1 MKTIWNF
8 IKTTVIGGLLFLVPV
23 VVLIFVLM
31 QAFGLM
37 LQVAEPIGELIPIES
52 IGGVALANIIVVLL
66 ILIICFIAGLFATK
80 RVFTRFQDYIE
91 SKILLKIPGYGLV
104 KGITNSL
111 KMSEEASKNFL
122 PVLVRLADFE
132 QLGFEIE
139 RADDKKAVVY
149 LPGSP
154 NPWSGTVV
162 LTDVEQITR
171 LDITVP
177 DALAYMERL
186 GIGSADLIK
195 PS

>member
-66 ILIICFIAGLFATK
+66 ILVICFIAGLFATK
-80 RVFTRFQDYIE
+80 KVFTRFQEYIE

-104 KGITNSL
+104 KGITNSM

-139 RADDKKAVVY
+139 RAGDKKAVVY

-162 LTDVEQITR
+162 MADVEQVNR
-171 LDITVP
+171 LDISVP

-186 GIGSADLIK
+186 GIGSADLLK
-195 PS
+195 SQ

>member
-8 IKTTVIGGLLFLVPV
+8 IKTTVIGGLLFLVPLV
-23 VVLIFVLM
+23 ILIVVLI

-66 ILIICFIAGLFATK
+66 ILVICFIAGLFATK

-91 SKILLKIPGYGLV
+91 SKILMKIPGYALV

-111 KMSEEASKNFL
+111 KMGEEASKDFL

-139 RADDKKAVVY
+139 RAGNDKAVVY

-162 LTDVEQITR
+162 MTNVNRVQR
-171 LDITVP
+171 LDISVP
-177 DALAYMERL
+177 DALAFMERL
-186 GIGSADLIK
+186 GMGSAVLAK
-195 PS
+195 K

>member
-66 ILIICFIAGLFATK
+66 ILVICFIAGLFATK
-80 RVFTRFQDYIE
+80 KVFTRFQEYIE

-104 KGITNSL
+104 KGITNSM

-162 LTDVEQITR
+162 MADVEQVNR
-171 LDITVP
+171 LDISVP

-186 GIGSADLIK
+186 GIGSADLLK
-195 PS
+195 SQ

>member
-66 ILIICFIAGLFATK
+66 ILVICFIAGLFATK
-80 RVFTRFQDYIE
+80 KVFTRFQEYIE
-91 SKILLKIPGYGLV
+91 SKILLKIPGYGLI
-104 KGITNSL
+104 KGITNSM

-162 LTDVEQITR
+162 MADVEQINR
-171 LDITVP
+171 LDISVP

-186 GIGSADLIK
+186 GIGSADLLK
-195 PS
+195 SQ

>member
-23 VVLIFVLM
+23 VVLIVVLI

-37 LQVAEPIGELIPIES
+37 LQVAEPIGELFPIDS
-52 IGGVALANIIVVLL
+52 IGGVALANILVVLL
-66 ILIICFIAGLFATK
+66 ILLICFIAGLFATK
-80 RVFTRFQDYIE
+80 KVFSRFQDYIE

-104 KGITNSL
+104 KGITNSM

-139 RADDKKAVVY
+139 RAENEKAVVY

-154 NPWSGTVV
+154 NPWSGIVV
-162 LTDVEQITR
+162 MADVGNITR
-171 LDITVP
+171 LDINVP

-186 GIGSADLIK
+186 GVGSADLYK
-195 PS
+195 S

>member
-1 MKTIWNF
+1 MKTMWKF

-23 VVLIFVLM
+23 VILIVVLI
-31 QAFGLM
+31 QAFGMM
-37 LQVAEPIGELIPIES
+37 LQVAEPLGDLFPVES
-52 IGGVALANIIVVLL
+52 IGGVALANIIVVLM

-80 RVFTRFQDYIE
+80 KVFTNFQDYIE
-91 SKILLKIPGYGLV
+91 RKILMKIPGYGLV

-139 RADDKKAVVY
+139 RADEKKAVVY

-162 LTDVEQITR
+162 MTDTDKISR
-171 LDITVP
+171 LNISVP

-186 GIGSADLIK
+186 GVGGADLLK
-195 PS
+195 N

>member
-23 VVLIFVLM
+23 VVLIVVLI

-80 RVFTRFQDYIE
+80 RVFTNFQEYIE

-104 KGITNSL
+104 KGITNSM

-139 RADDKKAVVY
+139 RAGDKKAVVS

-162 LTDVEQITR
+162 MTDVAQINR
-171 LDITVP
+171 LDISVP

-186 GIGSADLIK
+186 GIGSADLVK
-195 PS
+195 TS

>member
-8 IKTTVIGGLLFLVPV
+8 IKTTVIGGLLFLVPIV
-23 VVLIFVLM
+23 ILIVVLT
-31 QAFGLM
+31 QAFGMM
-37 LQVAEPIGELIPIES
+37 LQVAEPIGDLFQIES

-66 ILIICFIAGLFATK
+66 ILVICFIAGLFATK

-139 RADDKKAVVY
+139 RAGDRKAVVY

-162 LTDVEQITR
+162 MTDVGNINR
-171 LDITVP
+171 LDISVP

-186 GIGSADLIK
+186 GIGSADLMK
-195 PS
+195 AN

>member
-23 VVLIFVLM
+23 VVLIVVLI

-80 RVFTRFQDYIE
+80 RVFTNFQEYIE

-104 KGITNSL
+104 KGITNSM

-132 QLGFEIE
+132 QLGFERE
-139 RADDKKAVVY
+139 RAGDKKAVVS

-162 LTDVEQITR
+162 MTDVAQINR
-171 LDITVP
+171 LDISVP

-186 GIGSADLIK
+186 GIGSADLVK
-195 PS
+195 TS